1 MVHPLLVGGVKGR
14 KRSVVLPR
22 GLTDRRANHDLKN
35 LVLLRPDARAA
46 TISSSVTLWAWFT
59 TLSTS
64 VLVGLESPALSNA
77 ARR

>member
-35 LVLLRPDARAA
+35 LVLAKARC
-46 TISSSVTLWAWFT
+46 TRRNNILIGD
-59 TLSTS
+59 
-64 VLVGLESPALSNA
+64 LVGVVHDLVD
-77 ARR
+77 